1 MDLTIL
7 KNEEKQMNFLMFII
21 MIVIL
26 VATFAFVMLFISG
39 TPKDSIVL
47 LMAVTSILIRIFE
60 KKLGRIAKYL
70 YTSIMPVFGMIV
82 ITFAND
88 GKFGAIT
95 QAYFMGLIL
104 AIAYY
109 DVSVI
114 KVNAIVTLVSN
125 IAGMI
130 IFPKSYLKMET
141 LVVWIFIGIV
151 YIVALIAAG
160 LITRRTYDLFRT
172 VEEKENEVSGLLDN
186 VRLAFDKIQES
197 SGSIYDSLNSFG
209 SISEEIAASTE
220 EISNSADS
228 QINEVDGSL
237 DIFNDLN
244 EKILNSE
251 NRVSET
257 VNNMNQLKGKNDEGI
272 ASIAELSEKFDENIK
287 STREVSQGIAT
298 LSQKSALIGEIIDS
312 IHQIAQQTN
321 LLALNAAIEAA
332 RAGEAGKGF
341 AVVADEINALSAQSS
356 EATKKIDEI
365 LKDIIGT
372 VEQTSKIIDYNNV
385 VVQESNDKLN
395 DTVEIFKTI
404 LTSSEE
410 VIKVTELLKN
420 ELENIVIIKDNLLA
434 SMKKL
439 EAISEQSAERTAQI
453 STSTEEQVAGVEN
466 VLQCMENVQNGI
478 EHLSTILNG
487 E

>member
-1 MDLTIL
+1 MELSIL
-7 KNEEKQMNFLMFII
+7 KNEEKQMNFLMFVTMII
-21 MIVIL
+21 IP
-26 VATFAFVMLFISG
+26 AAAFAFVMLFVQG

-47 LMAVTSILIRIFE
+47 LMAVASIIIRVFE
-60 KKLGRIAKYL
+60 KKLGKIAKYL
-70 YTSIMPVFGMIV
+70 YTSIMPVFGAVVIV
-82 ITFAND
+82 FADD
-88 GKFGAIT
+88 GKFSAIT
-95 QAYFMGLIL
+95 QAYLMGLIL

-125 IAGMI
+125 IAAGI
-130 IFPKSYLKMET
+130 IFPKSYLKMDT

-151 YIVALIAAG
+151 YVIALIAAG
-160 LITRRTYDLFRT
+160 LITKRTYALFKA

-228 QINEVDGSL
+228 QIDEVDGSL

-257 VNNMNQLKGKNDEGI
+257 VNNMNQLKKKNDEGI
-272 ASIAELSEKFDENIK
+272 ASIAELSKKFDENIK
-287 STREVSQGIAT
+287 STREASQGIAT

-332 RAGEAGKGF
+332 RAGEAGRGF
-341 AVVADEINALSAQSS
+341 AVVADEINALSAESS
-356 EATKKIDEI
+356 EATQKIDEI
-365 LKDIIGT
+365 LKDIIKT

-385 VVQESNDKLN
+385 VVQESNEKLN
-395 DTVEIFKTI
+395 DTVEIFETI
-404 LTSSEE
+404 LVSSEE
-410 VIKVTELLKN
+410 VIKVTDLLKN

-439 EAISEQSAERTAQI
+439 EAISEQSAERTAEI
-453 STSTEEQVAGVEN
+453 STSTEEQVAGVET
-466 VLQCMENVQNGI
+466 VLQAMENVQNGI
-478 EHLSTILNG
+478 EHLSVILNSK
-487 E
+487 

>member
-1 MDLTIL
+1 MELEIL
-7 KNEEKQMNFLMFII
+7 KNEEKQMNFFMFIT
-21 MIVIL
+21 MIVIP
-26 VATFAFVMLFISG
+26 VAAFAFVMLFVQG

-47 LMAVTSILIRIFE
+47 LMAVSSVLIRIFE

-70 YTSIMPVFGMIV
+70 YTSIMPVLGMVVIV
-82 ITFAND
+82 FAND

-114 KVNAIVTLVSN
+114 KFNAIVTLGSN
-125 IAGMI
+125 IAGLI
-130 IFPKSYLKMET
+130 LFPKSYLKMET
-141 LVVWIFIGIV
+141 LVIWVFIGIV
-151 YIVALIAAG
+151 YVVALIAAG
-160 LITRRTYDLFRT
+160 LITNRTYALFKT

-220 EISNSADS
+220 EISNSADR

-257 VNNMNQLKGKNDEGI
+257 VNNMNRLKEKNDEGI
-272 ASIAELSEKFDENIK
+272 ASIDELSKKFDENIR
-287 STREVSQGIAT
+287 STKEASQGIAT

-332 RAGEAGKGF
+332 RAGEAGRGF
-341 AVVADEINALSAQSS
+341 AVVADEINTLSSESS
-356 EATKKIDEI
+356 EATQKIDEI
-365 LKDIIGT
+365 LKDIIKT

-385 VVQESNDKLN
+385 VVKESHDKLN
-395 DTVEIFKTI
+395 DTVEIFETI
-404 LTSSEE
+404 LVSSEE
-410 VIKVTELLKN
+410 VIKVTDLLKA
-420 ELENIVIIKDNLLA
+420 ELENIVTIKDSLLA

-439 EAISEQSAERTAQI
+439 ETISEQSAERTAEI
-453 STSTEEQVAGVEN
+453 STSTEEQVAGVET
-466 VLQCMENVQNGI
+466 VLQSMENVQNGI
-478 EHLSTILNG
+478 EHLAAILNG
-487 E
+487 K

>member
-1 MDLTIL
+1 MELNIL
-7 KNEEKQMNFLMFII
+7 KNEEKQMNFFMFIT
-21 MIVIL
+21 MIVIP
-26 VATFAFVMLFISG
+26 VAAFTFVMLFIQG

-47 LMAVTSILIRIFE
+47 LMAVASILIRIFE

-70 YTSIMPVFGMIV
+70 YISIMPIFGVVVIV
-82 ITFAND
+82 FAND

-125 IAGMI
+125 IAGML

-160 LITRRTYDLFRT
+160 LITKRTYALFKT

-228 QINEVDGSL
+228 QIDEVDGSL

-257 VNNMNQLKGKNDEGI
+257 VNNMNQLKKKNDEGI
-272 ASIAELSEKFDENIK
+272 ASIAELSKKFDENIK
-287 STREVSQGIAT
+287 STRKASQGIAT

-332 RAGEAGKGF
+332 RAGEAGRGF
-341 AVVADEINALSAQSS
+341 AVVADEINALSSESS
-356 EATKKIDEI
+356 EATQKIDAI
-365 LKDIIGT
+365 LKDIITT

-385 VVQESNDKLN
+385 VVQESHDKLN
-395 DTVEIFKTI
+395 DTVEIFETI
-404 LTSSEE
+404 LVSSEE
-410 VIKVTELLKN
+410 VIKVTDLLKN
-420 ELENIVIIKDNLLA
+420 ELENIVTIKDNLLA

-439 EAISEQSAERTAQI
+439 ETISEQSAERTAEI
-453 STSTEEQVAGVEN
+453 STSTEEQVAGVET
-466 VLQCMENVQNGI
+466 VLQSMENVQNGI
-478 EHLSTILNG
+478 EHLAAILDS

>member
-7 KNEEKQMNFLMFII
+7 KNEEKQMNFFMFIT
-21 MIVIL
+21 MIVIP
-26 VATFAFVMLFISG
+26 VAAFAFVMLFISG

-312 IHQIAQQTN
+312 IHQIARRD
-321 LLALNAAIEAA
+321 E
-332 RAGEAGKGF
+332 F
-341 AVVADEINALSAQSS
+341 ACS
-356 EATKKIDEI
+356 EC
-365 LKDIIGT
+365 
-372 VEQTSKIIDYNNV
+372 
-385 VVQESNDKLN
+385 SN
-395 DTVEIFKTI
+395 
-404 LTSSEE
+404 
-410 VIKVTELLKN
+410 
-420 ELENIVIIKDNLLA
+420 
-434 SMKKL
+434 
-439 EAISEQSAERTAQI
+439 
-453 STSTEEQVAGVEN
+453 
-466 VLQCMENVQNGI
+466 
-478 EHLSTILNG
+478 
-487 E
+487 

>member
-1 MDLTIL
+1 MELEIL
-7 KNEEKQMNFLMFII
+7 KNEEKQMNFLMFIL
-21 MIVIL
+21 MIVIP
-26 VATFAFVMLFISG
+26 VAAFAFVMLFIQG

-47 LMAVTSILIRIFE
+47 LMAVTGIIIRIFE

-70 YTSIMPVFGMIV
+70 YISIIPFFGAVAIV
-82 ITFAND
+82 FAND
-88 GKFGAIT
+88 SKFGAIT
-95 QAYFMGLIL
+95 QIYFLTLIL

-109 DVSVI
+109 DVSVV
-114 KVNAIVTLVSN
+114 KVNAIVTLVCN
-125 IAGMI
+125 VGAMI
-130 IFPKSYLKMET
+130 IFPESYMKMES

-151 YIVALIAAG
+151 YIVALLASG
-160 LITRRTYDLFRT
+160 LITTGTYGLFKT
-172 VEEKENEVSGLLDN
+172 VEEKESEVSGLLDN
-186 VRLAFDKIQES
+186 VKVAFDKIQES
-197 SGSIYDSLNSFG
+197 SGNIYDSLNSFG
-209 SISEEIAASTE
+209 AISQQIAASTE

-228 QINEVDGSL
+228 QIEEVDGSL

-257 VNNMNQLKGKNDEGI
+257 VNNMNRLKEKNDEGI
-272 ASIAELSEKFDENIK
+272 ASIAELSKKFDENIK
-287 STREVSQGIAT
+287 STQEASQGIAT

-332 RAGEAGKGF
+332 RAGEAGRGF
-341 AVVADEINALSAQSS
+341 AVVADEINALSTESS
-356 EATKKIDEI
+356 EATQKIDEI

-385 VVQESNDKLN
+385 VVQESHAKLS

-404 LTSSEE
+404 LHSSEE
-410 VIKVTELLKN
+410 VIKVTDILQN
-420 ELENIVIIKDNLLA
+420 ELENIVTIKDNLLA

-439 EAISEQSAERTAQI
+439 EAISEQSAERTAEI
-453 STSTEEQVAGVEN
+453 STSTEEQVAGIET
-466 VLQCMENVQNGI
+466 VLQSMENVQAGI
-478 EHLSTILNG
+478 EHLSAILNG
-487 E
+487 K